1 MTTDPSSRRAGSDS
15 ARRIVELLFAFT
27 EESPFRTA
35 RELSDE
41 VGIPIPS
48 AHRYIALLRD
58 LGLIADVRRGVYRL
72 TPRVSLLS
80 RAAQAGNSILEIAE
94 PHLRTLCA
102 ELDETVMLVQRVGD
116 YPVCV
121 ARHESARAIRASF
134 QPGQAL
140 PALRGASAKVLLSGM
155 GTGEVE
161 AYLARMAR
169 DPKTELPSPAW
180 LAEVAAIRESG
191 WGTSSREVSEGVW
204 AAAAAVRERN
214 QVVAAVSVACPE
226 FRTTEQ
232 SRAQVIERVRE
243 TAQVISQALDV
254 MHG

>member
-1 MTTDPSSRRAGSDS
+1 MPTDPTSRRAGSDS
-15 ARRIVELLFAFT
+15 ARRIVEILFAFT
-27 EESPFRTA
+27 EESPFRSA

-58 LGLIADVRRGVYRL
+58 LGLITDVRRGVYRL

-94 PHLRTLCA
+94 PHLRALCA
-102 ELDETVMLVQRVGD
+102 ELNETVMLVQRVGD

-134 QPGQAL
+134 QPGQTL
-140 PALRGASAKVLLSGM
+140 PALRGASAKVLLSAM
-155 GTGEVE
+155 SSGELE
-161 AYLARMAR
+161 AYLARMNSE
-169 DPKTELPSPAW
+169 PKADLPSPAW
-180 LAEVAAIRESG
+180 LAEVDAIRVSG
-191 WGTSSREVSEGVW
+191 WGTSSHEVSEGVW

-232 SRAQVIERVRE
+232 SRAEVIERVRE
-243 TAQVISQALDV
+243 AARVISRELGV
-254 MHG
+254 VHG